1 MCKHS
6 LPDVIVPEA
15 HQTHHCC
22 ICMYMYISSV
32 TMQTVKK
39 ANVFLYTSQHAMKMV
54 DGYTDN
60 LQNHKNTEGERGPQL
75 KEQALGLFL

>member
-1 MCKHS
+1 
-6 LPDVIVPEA
+6 
-15 HQTHHCC
+15 
-22 ICMYMYISSV
+22 
-32 TMQTVKK
+32 MQTVKK